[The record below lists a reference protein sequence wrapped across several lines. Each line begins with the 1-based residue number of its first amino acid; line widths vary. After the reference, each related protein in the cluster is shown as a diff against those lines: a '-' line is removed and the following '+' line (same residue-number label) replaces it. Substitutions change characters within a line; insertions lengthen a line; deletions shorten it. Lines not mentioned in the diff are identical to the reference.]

1 MKGACMQNTD
11 ISIQVLIY
19 IFELS
24 EVNDDGFEQAEYAN
38 EEKLIPQAASILAF
52 MELIGSSVGL
62 AFVPAYFSLVE
73 PTVSDLI

>member
-1 MKGACMQNTD
+1 MLACRTP
-11 ISIQVLIY
+11 ISRYRCLFLY

-24 EVNDDGFEQAEYAN
+24 ELNDDGCKQAEYAN

-62 AFVPAYFSLVE
+62 AFVPAYFFLVE